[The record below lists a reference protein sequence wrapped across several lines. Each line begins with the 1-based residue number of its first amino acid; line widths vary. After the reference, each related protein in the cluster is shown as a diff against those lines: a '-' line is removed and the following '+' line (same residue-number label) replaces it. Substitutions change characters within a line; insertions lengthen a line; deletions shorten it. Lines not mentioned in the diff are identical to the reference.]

1 LQHWQSSIRHL
12 VRAHDSYAHVTR
24 QGGREIADI
33 VFKDTDNTLAKELRT
48 NVLGDDFE
56 NWCPDWLANFN
67 ETTEPAEWL
76 FEIKTTT
83 GPCETDFFMSNT
95 QYDLMRSLSQDAPGM
110 YPAPP
115 PPAGGPPTPPRERRS
130 NRVYCIVRVYN
141 LLSEKLGLRLYID
154 PWRLREGILEFGTTD
169 KWKVRCTR

>member
-1 LQHWQSSIRHL
+1 LRHWQSSIRHL
-12 VRAHDSYAHVTR
+12 VRAHNSYAHVTR

-33 VFKDTDNTLAKELRT
+33 VFKDADNTLAKELHA

-56 NWCPDWLANFN
+56 NWRPDWLANFN
-67 ETTEPAEWL
+67 NSMEPLEWL

-83 GPCETDFFMSNT
+83 GPCETEFFMSNT

-110 YPAPP
+110 YPAPEP
-115 PPAGGPPTPPRERRS
+115 PVGAPLAPPRERRS

-141 LLSEKLGLRLYID
+141 LLNEKIGLRLYID
-154 PWRLREGILEFGTTD
+154 PWRLREGVLEFGTTD
-169 KWKVRCTR
+169 IWKVRCTR